1 MYQMPCNLL
10 FNLKLDLCHIISDV
24 FCCIFC
30 LNKGLQEV
38 LEKDFGVSDIFKNV
52 REDSEGIISKI
63 PVALYYSFHKIPV
76 GVNMT

>member
-1 MYQMPCNLL
+1 M
-10 FNLKLDLCHIISDV
+10 
-24 FCCIFC
+24 
-30 LNKGLQEV
+30 
-38 LEKDFGVSDIFKNV
+38 EKDFGVSDIFKNV